1 MPVEVIVKLADAG
14 ADTAARRTLD
24 LCARDAGVSIAPLHP
39 ASSDRELATWFIAR
53 VEPDAVD
60 DVLARFRSCA
70 GVEAAYAKPSA
81 EPPAGRM

>member
-1 MPVEVIVKLADAG
+1 MPVEVIVKLAEA
-14 ADTAARRTLD
+14 ADTAARRTLEV
-24 LCARDAGVSIAPLHP
+24 CARDAGVTIAPLHP
-39 ASSDRELATWFIAR
+39 AAGDGGLATWFVSR
-53 VEPDAVD
+53 VEPHAVD